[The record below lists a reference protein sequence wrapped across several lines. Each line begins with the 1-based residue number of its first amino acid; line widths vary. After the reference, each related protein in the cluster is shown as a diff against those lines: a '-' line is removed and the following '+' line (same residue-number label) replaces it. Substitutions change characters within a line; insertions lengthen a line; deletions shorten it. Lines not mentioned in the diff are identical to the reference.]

1 MKTWTIHI
9 ASAAALCITVGL
21 AGCADTAKESASASR
36 EPAVAPAPASPAVSG
51 VVREGIVSATA
62 TVSAIDQDTRQVALQ
77 RADGSVIKFRA
88 GENVRNLAQVK
99 VGDEV
104 TATYYES
111 LVYEVKKPGEAALGG
126 AIAEGTERAKLGE
139 MPGGA
144 AARVIVLNA
153 AIAAIDKPAG
163 TVTLRGPSGDT
174 TTIKARD
181 PQKLDRVAVG
191 EIVEITY
198 TEAVAIAVETPK
210 K

>member
-1 MKTWTIHI
+1 MKTWKIQI

-21 AGCADTAKESASASR
+21 AGCAESAKESASAPPA
-36 EPAVAPAPASPAVSG
+36 PAVAPAPAAPVVSG

-62 TVSAIDQDTRQVALQ
+62 TVAAIDQDTRQVALQ

-126 AIAEGTERAKLGE
+126 AIAEGTQRAKLGE
-139 MPGGA
+139 MPGGV
-144 AARVIVLNA
+144 AARVIMINA
-153 AIAAIDKPAG
+153 TIAAIDKPAG
-163 TVTLRGPSGDT
+163 TVTLRGPSGDM

-181 PQKLDRVAVG
+181 PQKLDRVSVG
-191 EIVEITY
+191 DVVEITY

>member
-1 MKTWTIHI
+1 MKTWKIHI

-21 AGCADTAKESASASR
+21 AGCATSAKEPASATPA
-36 EPAVAPAPASPAVSG
+36 PAVAPAPAAPPVSG

-62 TVSAIDQDTRQVALQ
+62 TVAAIDQDTRQVELR
-77 RADGSVIKFRA
+77 RADGSMIKFRA

-104 TATYYES
+104 TASYYES
-111 LVYEVKKPGEAALGG
+111 LVYEVKKPGEAALGSTVV
-126 AIAEGTERAKLGE
+126 ETTQRAKLGE
-139 MPGGA
+139 MPGGVT
-144 AARVIVLNA
+144 ARVNVINA
-153 AIAAIDKPAG
+153 TIAAIDKPAG
-163 TVTLRGPSGDT
+163 TVTLQGPSGDM

-191 EIVEITY
+191 DVVEITY
-198 TEAVAIAVETPK
+198 TEAVAIAVTPK

>member
-1 MKTWTIHI
+1 MKTWKIQI

-21 AGCADTAKESASASR
+21 AGCAETAKESGSAQPA
-36 EPAVAPAPASPAVSG
+36 PAVAPAPAAPPVSG
-51 VVREGIVSATA
+51 VVREGTVSATA
-62 TVSAIDQDTRQVALQ
+62 TVAAIDQDTRQVELR
-77 RADGSVIKFRA
+77 RADGSMIKFRA

-104 TATYYES
+104 TASYYES
-111 LVYEVKKPGEAALGG
+111 LVYEVKKPGEVALGG
-126 AIAEGTERAKLGE
+126 AVAEGLQRSKLGE
-139 MPGGA
+139 MPGGV
-144 AARVIVLNA
+144 AARVIVINA

-163 TVTLRGPSGDT
+163 TVTLRGPSGDM

-191 EIVEITY
+191 DVVEITY
-198 TEAVAIAVETPK
+198 TEAVAISVETPK